1 MVVFVL
7 ASMSIGWLLGG
18 PYAET
23 RRVLASASSMRNAAL
38 CLLIANHDF
47 PSTDVPAT
55 VLAFS
60 ALMVP
65 PNLLLT
71 LYALI
76 RKR

>member
-1 MVVFVL
+1 MLVFIL
-7 ASMSIGWLLGG
+7 GSMIIGWLLGG
-18 PYAET
+18 PCAET

-38 CLLIANHDF
+38 CLLIANCDF
-47 PSTDVPAT
+47 PHTKVPAT

-60 ALMVP
+60 ALMLP

-76 RKR
+76 RNR